1 MGNTEFRA
9 DINVTNGVLWK
20 RPSCNVLIKK
30 KKKNLKYWQASS
42 SVSKLQ
48 KHVCTKCDVCLASFS
63 ELKNERH
70 EILYNVQLS
79 ISIVKKINYKS

>member
-30 KKKNLKYWQASS
+30 KTKLKILAGILLSEQTAEA
-42 SVSKLQ
+42 
-48 KHVCTKCDVCLASFS
+48 CL
-63 ELKNERH
+63 
-70 EILYNVQLS
+70 
-79 ISIVKKINYKS
+79 YKM

>member
-30 KKKNLKYWQASS
+30 KKKKLKILAGILLSEQTAEA
-42 SVSKLQ
+42 
-48 KHVCTKCDVCLASFS
+48 CL
-63 ELKNERH
+63 
-70 EILYNVQLS
+70 
-79 ISIVKKINYKS
+79 YKM